1 MKKMTAGIA
10 AMMIAFGTMTMN
22 AQSVIQQDD
31 KGQQNNAT
39 QVDKTKNQNGNNST
53 ISNAKDDKNKGNGNQ
68 GGHFGQGNGGNNN
81 GNHNGYGQ
89 GNGNNGYGQGNG
101 NHNGYGQG
109 NGYNGNQGHFGN
121 GMANHYGQNKYIG
134 KIKGN
139 YIYVNHCTKN
149 HRRNIGNHTHK
160 YYYEV
165 INGKKTYH
173 KVCAYCGKHK

>member
-22 AQSVIQQDD
+22 AESVIQQDG

-53 ISNAKDDKNKGNGNQ
+53 ISNAKDDKNKGNGNT

-81 GNHNGYGQ
+81 GNHNGYG
-89 GNGNNGYGQGNG
+89 NG
-101 NHNGYGQG
+101 NHNGYG
-109 NGYNGNQGHFGN
+109 NGNQGHFGN
-121 GMANHYGQNKYIG
+121 GVANHYGQSKYIG

-139 YIYVNHCTKN
+139 YIYVNYCTKG
-149 HRRNIGNHTHK
+149 HRRNIGKHTHK

-165 INGKKTYH
+165 VNGKKTYH